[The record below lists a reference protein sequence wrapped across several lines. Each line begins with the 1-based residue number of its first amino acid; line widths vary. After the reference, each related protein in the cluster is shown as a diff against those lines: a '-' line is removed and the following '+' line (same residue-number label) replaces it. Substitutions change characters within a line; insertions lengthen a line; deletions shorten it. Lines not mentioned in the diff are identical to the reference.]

1 MKKLLAVLL
10 AGLLLITSMSVTVW
24 ADDEEVDRSA
34 PAWDDG
40 GILPGLVF
48 YSLGELFEY
57 VDELDE
63 EYVSKAD
70 EMGFGEGVLEYLYYE
85 MDGVYLPDGVGFD
98 DFNDIY
104 VDPNYIEVTFRYGDR
119 WVTLYYF
126 VMRKD
131 GEDYTKRYV
140 TLAKNSGKV
149 ITLENSTEV
158 YYCRYAGEENYVF
171 VQDGN
176 YYLIAR
182 REGAYDEG
190 MLDFCNVSYHT
201 FGEAYNLEA
210 ESGVGKVKLTWDEI
224 VDDSTYTVYW
234 KRSTSDEWRVA
245 CETSKKKVNITGL
258 KSGTSYDFKIEA
270 TGIESEVVT
279 ITAE

>member
-1 MKKLLAVLL
+1 MKKLLAMLL
-10 AGLLLITSMSVTVW
+10 AGLLLVSSMSVLAW
-24 ADDEEVDRSA
+24 ADDDEL
-34 PAWDDG
+34 DDS
-40 GILPGLVF
+40 GILPGPVF
-48 YSLGELFEY
+48 YSLAELFEY

-63 EYVSKAD
+63 KYVSKAD

-104 VDPNYIEVTFRYGDR
+104 VAPDYIEVTFRYGDR
-119 WVTLYYF
+119 WVSLHYF

-131 GEDYTKRYV
+131 GEDYTKQYV

-149 ITLENSTEV
+149 ITLEDGTEV

-176 YYLIAR
+176 YYWITR
-182 REGAYDEG
+182 REDTYDEG

-201 FGEAYNLEA
+201 FGEAYNLTA
-210 ESGVGKVKLTWDEI
+210 ESTGEKVKLTWDEI
-224 VDDSTYTVYW
+224 VDDSTYTIYW
-234 KRSTSDEWRVA
+234 KRSSSDEWQVA
-245 CETSKKKVNITGL
+245 GTASKQKVSISGL
-258 KSGTSYDFKIEA
+258 KSGISYDFKIEA
-270 TGIESEVVT
+270 TGFESEVVT
-279 ITAE
+279 IKY